1 MIKKQSID
9 KHFWRKNS
17 QTVIIYVFL
26 LALMIFVS
34 FFNEAFFTERNL
46 KNMML
51 SAFPLLMV
59 SLGQT
64 LVILTGGIDLS
75 LGPIVSL
82 TNALCVALM
91 NPESPTGWIFA
102 VLTALLLGFA
112 CGSLNGLIITK
123 GRLAPIIVTLAT
135 TAIYEGMALFIM
147 PKPGGTVHSGFRR
160 FMTRG
165 WEGYFPFI
173 LFIVVL
179 VFVRLLTNR
188 SPYGKSLRAL
198 GGNESAA
205 YSTGIK
211 VERVK
216 WITYALAGLLAA
228 VAGVFLAARMNS
240 GDATVGKNFSM
251 NAVTATVVGGTAMT
265 GAVGDPLG
273 TVAGVFIITI
283 INNML
288 NLFGVSSFYQYICQ
302 GVILI
307 AALSLSAIR
316 RNK

>member
-1 MIKKQSID
+1 MSEKQGID

-51 SAFPLLMV
+51 AAFPLLMV
-59 SLGQT
+59 ALGQT

-75 LGPIVSL
+75 LGPVVSL
-82 TNALCVALM
+82 TNALSVVLM
-91 NPESPTGWIFA
+91 NPESEVGCFFSI
-102 VLTALLLGFA
+102 LSALILGFL
-112 CGSLNGLIITK
+112 CGSLNGFIITR

-135 TAIYEGMALFIM
+135 TAIYEGIALFIM
-147 PKPGGTVHSGFRR
+147 PKPGGVVHAGFRR

-165 WEGYFPFI
+165 WEGYFPFM

-179 VFVRLLTNR
+179 IFVRVLTNQ
-188 SPYGKSLRAL
+188 SPYGKSIRAV

-211 VERVK
+211 VERIK
-216 WITYALAGLLAA
+216 MTAYALAGLLAA
-228 VAGVFLAARMNS
+228 LAGVFLAARMNS

-251 NAVTATVVGGTAMT
+251 NAITATVVGGTAMT

-288 NLFGVSSFYQYICQ
+288 NLLGVSSFYQYICQ

-307 AALSLSAIR
+307 AALSLNAIR
-316 RNK
+316 RSK